1 MYLQPYN
8 YPHIRMTPNHPD
20 CGSVS
25 PTLQLLQSH
34 QLSHSQGN
42 LLHLPPVRSPS
53 PHQLQVDS
61 RERSRSLNIVSEQ
74 PPAQP
79 AARATHAHTA
89 NIATR
94 PATSKHTPPPM
105 ITVEMDRGEGR
116 RGRSQTI
123 DSEGSLASDSSDFSW
138 SDELSSSSASSTV
151 NLSLGAN
158 NNEQLRLSRTPPP
171 MASNRLSPASG
182 FEGKMIPSVSDPNLY
197 KGPMTPKV
205 PPRPRAQEIL
215 TRCSTVTRKNATRG
229 TPSPTQPEILSR

>member
-20 CGSVS
+20 CRGAS
-25 PTLQLLQSH
+25 PTLQLPQSH
-34 QLSHSQGN
+34 QLSRSQEN

-53 PHQLQVDS
+53 PHRLQVDS
-61 RERSRSLNIVSEQ
+61 RERSRSLNILSEQ

-79 AARATHAHTA
+79 AARATNAHVA
-89 NIATR
+89 NITTP
-94 PATSKHTPPPM
+94 PATSKHNPPPM
-105 ITVEMDRGEGR
+105 ITVEMDRDEGQR
-116 RGRSQTI
+116 SRSQRI
-123 DSEGSLASDSSDFSW
+123 DSEGSLASDSSDFSF
-138 SDELSSSSASSTV
+138 SDELSSSSASSTF
-151 NLSLGAN
+151 NLSLGA

-171 MASNRLSPASG
+171 MASNRLSPTSG

>member
-8 YPHIRMTPNHPD
+8 YPHIRMMPDHPD
-20 CGSVS
+20 CRGAS
-25 PTLQLLQSH
+25 PTLQLQSH

-61 RERSRSLNIVSEQ
+61 RQRSRSLNILSEQ

-79 AARATHAHTA
+79 AARATYAHAA
-89 NIATR
+89 NISTP

-105 ITVEMDRGEGR
+105 ITVEMDRGEGQ
-116 RGRSQTI
+116 RGRSQSI
-123 DSEGSLASDSSDFSW
+123 DSEGSDLASNSSDFSFG
-138 SDELSSSSASSTV
+138 DELSSSSASSTF
-151 NLSLGAN
+151 NLSIGAN
-158 NNEQLRLSRTPPP
+158 NGQLHLSRTPPP
-171 MASNRLSPASG
+171 MPSNHLSPESG
-182 FEGKMIPSVSDPNLY
+182 FKGKMIPSVSDPTLY

-215 TRCSTVTRKNATRG
+215 TRCSTVTRKNATTG
-229 TPSPTQPEILSR
+229 TPSPTQPEIPSR